1 MVVYHYD
8 HPDSEE
14 GEFPAA
20 CLAMTAHPG
29 TRQSIVNSRT
39 FTEFE
44 SGNIRTDFFLPATA
58 PMAGS
63 SHGPAA
69 LTPRMGSRQKLSAP
83 NPWALP

>member
-44 SGNIRTDFFLPATA
+44 SGNI
-58 PMAGS
+58 
-63 SHGPAA
+63 
-69 LTPRMGSRQKLSAP
+69 Q
-83 NPWALP
+83 N